1 MSYKDIYTFI
11 RENITEEEW
20 SQCNE
25 ELLNVLIME
34 YFMAGFDKKLFTK
47 AKKRIVKG
55 VLSEISNE
63 NLRECDYRVTPE
75 RWVTSM
81 FDVDEN
87 ISSKVILDSRFKK
100 DNEKTLV
107 FFCHFGLV
115 GSTRFCHIPFFFLLN
130 SYHFFFFLI
139 FKNFY

>member
-107 FFCHFGLV
+107 FDLTVSIKDYLKYKAYGKA
-115 GSTRFCHIPFFFLLN
+115 G
-130 SYHFFFFLI
+130 
-139 FKNFY
+139 

>member
-34 YFMAGFDKKLFTK
+34 YFIAGFDKKLFTK

-63 NLRECDYRVTPE
+63 YLRECDYRVTPE

-107 FFCHFGLV
+107 FDLTVSIKDYLKYKAYGKA
-115 GSTRFCHIPFFFLLN
+115 G
-130 SYHFFFFLI
+130 
-139 FKNFY
+139 

>member
-25 ELLNVLIME
+25 ELLNMLIME

-107 FFCHFGLV
+107 FDLTVSIKDYLKYKAYGKA
-115 GSTRFCHIPFFFLLN
+115 G
-130 SYHFFFFLI
+130 
-139 FKNFY
+139 

>member
-25 ELLNVLIME
+25 ELLNMLIME

-47 AKKRIVKG
+47 AKKRIAKG
-55 VLSEISNE
+55 VLSEISDE

-107 FFCHFGLV
+107 FDLTVSIKDYLKYKAYGKA
-115 GSTRFCHIPFFFLLN
+115 G
-130 SYHFFFFLI
+130 
-139 FKNFY
+139 

>member
-47 AKKRIVKG
+47 AKKRIAEG
-55 VLSEISNE
+55 VLGEISDE
-63 NLRECDYRVTPE
+63 SRTESDYRVMPE

-87 ISSKVILDSRFKK
+87 ISSKVILDNRFKK
-100 DNEKTLV
+100 DIEKTLV
-107 FFCHFGLV
+107 FDMTVSIKDYLKYKAYGKA
-115 GSTRFCHIPFFFLLN
+115 G
-130 SYHFFFFLI
+130 
-139 FKNFY
+139 

>member
-1 MSYKDIYTFI
+1 MGYKDIYTFI

-81 FDVDEN
+81 CDVDEN

-107 FFCHFGLV
+107 FDLTVSIKDYLKYKAYGKA
-115 GSTRFCHIPFFFLLN
+115 G
-130 SYHFFFFLI
+130 
-139 FKNFY
+139 

>member
-107 FFCHFGLV
+107 FDLTVSIKDYLKYKAYGKAGRLNGHF
-115 GSTRFCHIPFFFLLN
+115 I
-130 SYHFFFFLI
+130 
-139 FKNFY
+139 

>member
-47 AKKRIVKG
+47 AKKRIAEG
-55 VLSEISNE
+55 VLSEISDE
-63 NLRECDYRVTPE
+63 SRTESDYRVMPE
-75 RWVTSM
+75 RWVTSI

-87 ISSKVILDSRFKK
+87 ISSKVILDNRFKK
-100 DNEKTLV
+100 DIEKTLV
-107 FFCHFGLV
+107 FDMTVSIKDYLKYKAYGKA
-115 GSTRFCHIPFFFLLN
+115 G
-130 SYHFFFFLI
+130 
-139 FKNFY
+139 

>member
-47 AKKRIVKG
+47 AKKRIAEG
-55 VLSEISNE
+55 VLSEISDE
-63 NLRECDYRVTPE
+63 SHTESDYRVMPE

-87 ISSKVILDSRFKK
+87 ISSKVILDNRFKK
-100 DNEKTLV
+100 DIEKTLV
-107 FFCHFGLV
+107 FDMTVSIKDYLKYKAYGKA
-115 GSTRFCHIPFFFLLN
+115 G
-130 SYHFFFFLI
+130 
-139 FKNFY
+139 

>member
-1 MSYKDIYTFI
+1 
-11 RENITEEEW
+11 
-20 SQCNE
+20 
-25 ELLNVLIME
+25 
-34 YFMAGFDKKLFTK
+34 MAGFDKKLFTK
-47 AKKRIVKG
+47 SKKRIVKG

-107 FFCHFGLV
+107 FDLTVSIKDYLKYKVYGKA
-115 GSTRFCHIPFFFLLN
+115 G
-130 SYHFFFFLI
+130 
-139 FKNFY
+139 

>member
-47 AKKRIVKG
+47 AKKRIAKG
-55 VLSEISNE
+55 VLSEISDE

-107 FFCHFGLV
+107 FDLTVSIKDYLKYKAYGKA
-115 GSTRFCHIPFFFLLN
+115 G
-130 SYHFFFFLI
+130 
-139 FKNFY
+139 

>member
-87 ISSKVILDSRFKK
+87 ISSKVILDRRFKK

-107 FFCHFGLV
+107 FDLTVSIKDYLKYKAYGKA
-115 GSTRFCHIPFFFLLN
+115 G
-130 SYHFFFFLI
+130 
-139 FKNFY
+139 

>member
-63 NLRECDYRVTPE
+63 YLRECDYRVTPE

-107 FFCHFGLV
+107 FDLTVSIKDYLKYKAYGKA
-115 GSTRFCHIPFFFLLN
+115 G
-130 SYHFFFFLI
+130 
-139 FKNFY
+139 

>member
-107 FFCHFGLV
+107 FDLTVSVKDYLKYKAYGKA
-115 GSTRFCHIPFFFLLN
+115 G
-130 SYHFFFFLI
+130 
-139 FKNFY
+139 